1 MNGMNTDVDL
11 RDTLTRSIIG
21 CAFAVGNGL
30 GVGFLEKVYENA
42 LMMKLRDAGLDIAQQ
57 CALDIR
63 FEGHVVG
70 TYIADIVVENTVIV
84 ELKAV
89 HALNSAHVA
98 QCLNLL
104 KASGMRT
111 CLLLNFGKPRLE
123 IRRLTGPT

>member
-1 MNGMNTDVDL
+1 MNAMDTDVDL
-11 RDTLTRSIIG
+11 RDPLTRSIIG
-21 CAFAVGNGL
+21 CAFAVANGL

-42 LMMKLRDAGLDIAQQ
+42 LVMTLRKAGLGIAQQ
-57 CALDIR
+57 CALDVR
-63 FEGHVVG
+63 FEGRVVG
-70 TYIADIVVENTVIV
+70 TYIADIVVENAVIV

-111 CLLLNFGKPRLE
+111 CLLLNFGTSRLE
-123 IRRLTGPT
+123 IRRLAGPV